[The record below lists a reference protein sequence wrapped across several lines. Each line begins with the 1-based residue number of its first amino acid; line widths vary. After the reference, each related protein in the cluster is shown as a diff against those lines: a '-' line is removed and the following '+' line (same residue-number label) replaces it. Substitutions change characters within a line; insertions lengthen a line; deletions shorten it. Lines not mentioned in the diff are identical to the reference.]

1 MTQSE
6 FTMQARPMSQCD
18 LIAAAL
24 EDAATYNYVNDGWVS
39 MPDLVRCSG
48 SYNVHSRIS
57 DLRKRG
63 LNIEQK
69 LEVLG
74 DGTRASYYRIV

>member
-6 FTMQARPMSQCD
+6 FTMEARPMSQCD
-18 LIAAAL
+18 RIEKELFRGMRL
-24 EDAATYNYVNDGWVS
+24 ECAGGWVS

-63 LNIEQK
+63 LNIEQR

>member
-6 FTMQARPMSQCD
+6 FTMEARPMSQRD
-18 LIAAAL
+18 RIEAAL
-24 EDAATYNYVNDGWVS
+24 IYAGGWVS